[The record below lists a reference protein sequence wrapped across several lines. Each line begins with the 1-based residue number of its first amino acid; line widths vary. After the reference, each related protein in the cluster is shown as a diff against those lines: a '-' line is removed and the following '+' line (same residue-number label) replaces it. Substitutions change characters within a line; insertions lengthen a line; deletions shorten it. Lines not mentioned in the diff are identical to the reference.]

1 LVEVKFNMEK
11 NVNADFK
18 LIKNSK
24 GESIGHVK
32 KLWFIE
38 FLRKVYDIY
47 GLYFDSIIGF
57 NLIDSKIKKYQK
69 YFLENNKKSIEDF
82 NKESYICSSGNPG
95 SKDSYTEYI
104 SKIGEVKERNKKDGE
119 NYKIIANLCL
129 VLIYQYWENY
139 YRVKIANDIGLEKA
153 KDLELDIF
161 GEIKI
166 LRESIIHHR
175 AIALDKVEDFKLLKW
190 FKKGDKI
197 EIDAKQFEKIIEYIF
212 YSVLN
217 DISEEYKKYGAIL
230 FKQPKIS

>member
-1 LVEVKFNMEK
+1 MEK
-11 NVNADFK
+11 KKNTDFK

-24 GESIGHVK
+24 GKIVGHVK

-47 GLYFDSIIGF
+47 GLYFDSIHGF
-57 NLIDSKIKKYQK
+57 GLVAAKIKEIQK
-69 YFLENNKKSIEDF
+69 TFLEKYKISSIEDF
-82 NKESYICSSGNPG
+82 DKTSFIYGRGQPG
-95 SKDSYTEYI
+95 SKDSYSMHI
-104 SKIGEVKERNKKDGE
+104 SKMGKIKERNKKSGE

-139 YRVKIANDIGLEKA
+139 YRVRIANDIGLEET

-161 GEIKI
+161 GEIKV
-166 LRESIIHHR
+166 LRDSIIHHR
-175 AIALDKVEDFKLLKW
+175 AIALDRVEDFKLLKW

-197 EIDAKQFEKIIEYIF
+197 EIDDKQLEKIIELIL

-217 DISEEYKKYGAIL
+217 DISEEYKKYGSDL
-230 FKQPKIS
+230 FK

>member
-1 LVEVKFNMEK
+1 MEK

-47 GLYFDSIIGF
+47 GLYFDSINGF
-57 NLIDSKIKKYQK
+57 SLIDTQIKKYQK
-69 YFLENNKKSIEDF
+69 IFLENKKIPIEDLD
-82 NKESYICSSGNPG
+82 NSSFIYGRGNPG
-95 SKDSYTEYI
+95 SKDSYTMHI
-104 SKIGEVKERNKKDGE
+104 SEVGKVKERNKKNGE

-129 VLIYQYWENY
+129 VLIYQYWEDY
-139 YRVKIANDIGLEKA
+139 YREKIANSNGTEKNE
-153 KDLELDIF
+153 LELDIF
-161 GEIKI
+161 NDIRI
-166 LRESIIHHR
+166 IRRSIIHNSSI
-175 AIALDKVEDFKLLKW
+175 AIKDVKKLIFLKW

-197 EIDAKQFEKIIEYIF
+197 EINTEQLEKIIEHIF